1 MNGHAASKVSLSHEE
16 GMGLL
21 DEKTLSDVESES
33 GRADLEVRFAIPRWS
48 TVARGVV
55 GYARAV
61 PWRVT
66 VIRGL
71 IFLLPS
77 FVQSR
82 FTRERGRTD
91 KLFPTSH
98 LDGMRGLAALFVF
111 FCHYFYQAFII
122 AEGWGSSEKNYHILK
137 MPFFRL
143 FYQGPPAVCLFFVIS
158 GYALSMKP
166 IKLARAGNMEEFSV
180 TTTSL
185 IFRRFIRLYMPTAIS
200 TFCIMLLLQFG
211 VYEWT
216 RDFAIDRA
224 FHKNVMEPHPKPL
237 DTFSE
242 QFYDWVWSMF
252 SFVHVFGW
260 ERFGGSTSYDVHL
273 WTIPVEFRCSMYL
286 FITLIGLA
294 RVRSGLRLLFLSGI
308 IAFTYRNNRWELLL
322 FYFGMMLAEYDQI
335 MGNNTPVQQP
345 SVLPAN
351 GAAPPQGSRL
361 KGFLWAMLSILAIYF
376 MCQPDI
382 NYEITPGWV
391 WLCSFIP
398 KWWEEEGYRFWQSIG
413 AVIFVL
419 CVGHSPRWKS
429 FFNLAPIQYLGKISY
444 ALYLMHGPVM
454 HTVGYMIERRVYAI
468 TGLEGWWYNAG
479 FVLGSFGCIPAVIW
493 AADVFWRLFDIPTV
507 RFAKWFE
514 TKCLVKQE

>member
-48 TVARGVV
+48 TLARGVV
-55 GYARAV
+55 GYVRAV

-66 VIRGL
+66 LIRSL

-82 FTRERGRTD
+82 FTREWSRPE
-91 KLFPTSH
+91 KLFPTSY

-122 AEGWGSSEKNYHILK
+122 AEGWGSSETNYHILK
-137 MPFFRL
+137 LPFLRL

-158 GYALSMKP
+158 GYALSLKP
-166 IKLARAGNMEEFSV
+166 IKLIRSQKWDEFSA

-200 TFCIMLLLQFG
+200 TFGIMLMLQMG

-216 RDFAIDRA
+216 RDFAIDRKW
-224 FHKNVMEPHPKPL
+224 HKNVMEPHPKPL

-242 QFYDWVWSMF
+242 QIWDWVWSMF
-252 SFVHVFGW
+252 NFVHVFGW

-286 FITLIGLA
+286 FVTLIGLA
-294 RVRSGLRLLFLSGI
+294 RVRTGLRFLFLWGI
-308 IAFTYRNNRWELLL
+308 IAFTYCNNRWELLL
-322 FYFGMMLAEYDQI
+322 FYFGMMLAEYDLI
-335 MGNNTPVQQP
+335 LGNHNNNQP
-345 SVLPAN
+345 PAALPLN
-351 GAAPPQGSRL
+351 EAPPQKSRF
-361 KGFLWAMLSILAIYF
+361 KGFLWAMLSILALYL

-382 NYEITPGWV
+382 NYDVTPGWV

-413 AVIFVL
+413 SVLFVL
-419 CVGHSPRWKS
+419 AVSHSPRWKS
-429 FFNLAPIQYLGKISY
+429 FFNTAPVQYFGKISY

-454 HTVGYMIERRVYAI
+454 HTVGYTIERFVYSR
-468 TGLEGWWYNAG
+468 TGIEGYWYNTG
-479 FVLGSFGCIPAVIW
+479 FVIGSLGCIPAVIW

-514 TKCLVKQE
+514 TKCAIKQQ